1 MIRVGETKCPKCNG
15 ELRYYDKVKRT
26 VKGRCGRTSYI
37 LLSRFRCCS
46 CGATHREISDDI
58 IPYKRYEREI
68 IFGVIEGLI
77 TCETLG
83 FEDYPCELTMIY
95 WRARKIQLLY

>member
-1 MIRVGETKCPKCNG
+1 MIQIGETRCPKCNG
-15 ELRYYDKVKRT
+15 ELRYYDKVRRI
-26 VKGRCGRTSYI
+26 VRGRYGRKNYI
-37 LLSRFRCCS
+37 FLSRFRCSC
-46 CGATHREISDDI
+46 CGATHREFNNDI
-58 IPYKRYEREI
+58 VPYKRYEREI

-95 WRARKIQLLY
+95 WKAQKIQII